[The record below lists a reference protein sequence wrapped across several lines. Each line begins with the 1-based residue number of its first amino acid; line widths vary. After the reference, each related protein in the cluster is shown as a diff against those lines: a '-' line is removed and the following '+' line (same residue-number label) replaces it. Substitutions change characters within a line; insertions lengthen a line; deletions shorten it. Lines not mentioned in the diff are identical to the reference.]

1 MPSGRPNLRGHIC
14 LGKIMGVHGVRG
26 HLKIKAYTDNPGA
39 LDRYGPVLLDDG
51 RVLNLAVK
59 SVTPKGAVIV
69 IAREIT
75 DRNDAEKMRGLE
87 LFIDRDA
94 LPPVDGD
101 ELYHADLIG
110 LMAEGEDSEKIGK
123 IVGIHDFGAGEL
135 VEIKPP
141 SGPTIML
148 PFAAEFRGEI
158 ALDQGLITLRP
169 PAGMLAVVMSKG
181 SDSNKP
187 DPIERDP
194 IERDKNVTE

>member
-1 MPSGRPNLRGHIC
+1 MPVGRPNSRGSTDLAGHIC
-14 LGKIMGVHGVRG
+14 LGKIIGVHGVRG
-26 HLKIKAYTDNPGA
+26 HLKIKAYTDNPAA
-39 LDRYGPVLLDDG
+39 LDSYGPVLLRDG
-51 RVLNLAVK
+51 RILHLSVK
-59 SVTPKGAVIV
+59 TVTPKGPVIV

-101 ELYHADLIG
+101 ELYHADLMN
-110 LMAEGEDSEKIGK
+110 LMAVSEGGEKIGK

-135 VEIKPP
+135 IEIKPP

-158 ALDQGLITLRP
+158 ALDHGFVTLRP
-169 PAGMLAVVMSKG
+169 PKGMLALVMSKV
-181 SDSNKP
+181 SK
-187 DPIERDP
+187 E
-194 IERDKNVTE
+194 